1 MRLNLVHYYRNVCG
15 GNGPTGCHPEHV
27 GTAAFPTMREATL
40 AADAHSEDHQFACA
54 VQIDAP
60 DLFELDELEL
70 IVAAVDAMKPS
81 PVNNAPIHKRLRSLR
96 VKAASLAFG
105 MVAGV

>member
-1 MRLNLVHYYRNVCG
+1 MKIHLVHMYGPGECSCG
-15 GNGPTGCHPEHV
+15 YDRAEMVHDRTVAFISRPEAERH
-27 GTAAFPTMREATL
+27 AFEHGMDVDTVE
-40 AADAHSEDHQFACA
+40 
-54 VQIDAP
+54 VP

-96 VKAASLAFG
+96 IKASSLAFG